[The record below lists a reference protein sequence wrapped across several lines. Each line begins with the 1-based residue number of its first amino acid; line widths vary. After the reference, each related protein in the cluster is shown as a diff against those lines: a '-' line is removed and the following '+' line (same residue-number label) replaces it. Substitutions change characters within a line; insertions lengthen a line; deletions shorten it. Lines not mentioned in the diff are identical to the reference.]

1 MHQPK
6 IIDSKASDAIT
17 LLSGN
22 RLPIELQDGLTIGS
36 VTYKTV
42 ILRQLNAG
50 DVQKASE
57 AAERLVSTATGDLA
71 LVSSPARMGQEMLRR
86 QIARLEDDND
96 GKFDGPLEP
105 EDMARLT
112 VTDLS
117 ALQMGVAILDAHVEK
132 AVEAMGKRGRTVAG
146 HAAPADAGSAPGQ
159 PE

>member
-22 RLPIELQDGLTIGS
+22 RLPIELTDGLTIGS

-42 ILRQLNAG
+42 VLRQLTAG
-50 DVQKASE
+50 DVQDASE
-57 AAERLVSTATGDLA
+57 ASERLVATPTGDLA
-71 LVSSPARMGQEMLRR
+71 LVSSPARMGREMLRR
-86 QIARLEDDND
+86 QVARLEDDNG

-112 VTDLS
+112 VTDLR
-117 ALQMGVAILDAHVEK
+117 ALQMGVAILDAQVEK
-132 AVEAMGKRGRTVAG
+132 AVEAMGTRGRADAG
-146 HAAPADAGSAPGQ
+146 SAAPADAGSAAGRPD
-159 PE
+159 